1 MKIKTA
7 IASLILLLGCL
18 HANAQTDTTVNR
30 IIEANHRAIEAKTV
44 QTPLYSHEIRLGIG
58 DGFYDKV
65 AFPDTPHRPYASAL
79 GDSAFEE
86 EQNHRYLPHLFAQ
99 YTWSPS
105 KSRFGF
111 GAGID
116 FFAFDWDDVTYRGG
130 SDNPVSSEH
139 QNCFN
144 IALMAGIR
152 YRWNKQSDRW
162 LIYSALQAGV
172 DINTGS
178 ETDMYGKRT
187 ELGFAF
193 APTLLGVSY
202 GFGNYF
208 AAVDFGAHFA
218 VKDAMNL
225 YSAFSKIVSISAG
238 YRF

>member
-18 HANAQTDTTVNR
+18 HANAQTDTTVAR
-30 IIEANHRAIEAKTV
+30 IIEANHQAIEAKTLSRD
-44 QTPLYSHEIRLGIG
+44 TFRHEIRLGIG

-65 AFPDTPHRPYASAL
+65 AFPDSPHRPYASAP
-79 GDSAFEE
+79 GGSAFEE
-86 EQNHRYLPHLFAQ
+86 EQNHRYLPHFFAQ

-130 SDNPVSSEH
+130 SDDPVSNEH

-144 IALMAGIR
+144 IALMAGFR

-218 VKDAMNL
+218 FKDAMNL